1 MFTNISELKLL
12 LIGEINIS
20 SADSGRKRQR
30 DMGIRLQIGR
40 ERGIGLRERRDS
52 YPSSNYRTTPHVR
65 RRASISSLLQ

>member
-20 SADSGRKRQR
+20 SADPGRKRQR

-40 ERGIGLRERRDS
+40 EREIGRERDR
-52 YPSSNYRTTPHVR
+52 P
-65 RRASISSLLQ
+65 